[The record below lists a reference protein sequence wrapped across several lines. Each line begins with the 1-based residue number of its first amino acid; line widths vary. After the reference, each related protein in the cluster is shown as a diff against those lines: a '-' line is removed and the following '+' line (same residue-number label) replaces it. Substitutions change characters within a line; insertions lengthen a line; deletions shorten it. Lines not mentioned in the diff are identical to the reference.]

1 MPKIIIDGK
10 DFEVEENLSI
20 IQACEV
26 SGVEIPRFCYHEK
39 LSIAGNC
46 RMCLVDIED
55 ARGMSPKPVASCAM
69 QVSDG
74 LKIHTKTQ
82 RVKKAREGVMEFLL
96 INHPLDCPI
105 CDQGGECDLQDQSVA
120 YGVGGSRYEQNKRS
134 VENKDMGPFI
144 KTEMN
149 RCIHCT
155 RCVRFS
161 TEVSGSDEIG
171 AIGRGRDMEITTY
184 LDEAVKSELSGNV
197 IDLCPVG
204 ALTSKPYAFSAR
216 PWELKQTESIDIM
229 DAVGSN
235 IRIDTKGNKVMRVL
249 PRNND
254 EINEEWISDKTRFF
268 WDGLSLQRIDKP
280 YLRADGKLKPISWEK
295 ALNVASSKLLNT
307 KPEKIAS
314 IIGDLASIESI
325 YALKKLMDLIKS
337 PNTECRQDGSK
348 ISGSRE
354 RWLFN
359 SKLSGIDESD
369 GCLLIGTNPRIEA
382 SIINSRLIRKS
393 KENNYSIGL
402 LGSKVD
408 LNYDYKFLGDDPTI
422 IYDLINGKSS
432 FSKNLS
438 KMNKPLMIIG
448 QGALRGDKGENYL
461 NLCIE
466 LAYKYNFL
474 KDDWN
479 GFNVLHTAA
488 SRPGAMEIGFL
499 PGEKGKNLDQIIKSY
514 KTGGISTL
522 FLLGADEIDIS
533 EKNDCFIIYQGHHGD
548 KGANI
553 ADLILP
559 SPSFNEQNGLFIN
572 TEGRVQESIRATFP
586 LGEAKEDW
594 EIISLI
600 SKNMGLENIFISFE
614 ELRSSLFHDHPNLSD
629 LDFCLPS
636 ERFPKKLVTKDIK
649 DHIFTDSL
657 NNFWLSN
664 SITRS
669 SKLMCERN
677 NISKK
682 LEQVID

>member
-26 SGVEIPRFCYHEK
+26 SGVEIPRFCYHER
-39 LSIAGNC
+39 LSVAGNC

-120 YGVGGSRYEQNKRS
+120 YGLGGSRYEQNKRS

-184 LDEAVKSELSGNV
+184 LDIAVKSELSGNV

-216 PWELKQTESIDIM
+216 PWELKQTESIDVM

-280 YLRADGKLKPISWEK
+280 YLRENGKLRQVSWKK
-295 ALNVASSKLLNT
+295 AIDVASDKLLNT
-307 KPEKIAS
+307 NPKKIAS
-314 IIGDLASIESI
+314 ITGDLVSIESI
-325 YALKKLMDLIKS
+325 YSIKKLMDSIKS

-348 ISGSRE
+348 INGGRE
-354 RWLFN
+354 KWLFN

-382 SIINSRLIRKS
+382 ALINSRIVRKS
-393 KENNYSIGL
+393 KEKNYSIGL
-402 LGSKVD
+402 LGNKSE
-408 LNYDYKFLGDDPTI
+408 LNYNYDYLGDDPSI
-422 IYDLINGKSS
+422 IYDLIDNKSP
-432 FSKNLS
+432 FCEKLS
-438 KMNKPLMIIG
+438 EMNKPIMIIG
-448 QGALRGDKGENYL
+448 QGALKGDEGEDYL

-466 LAYKYNFL
+466 LANKYNFL
-474 KDDWN
+474 KNDWN

-499 PGEKGKNLDQIIKSY
+499 PKERGKDLDQIIDGY
-514 KTGGISTL
+514 KKGDISTL
-522 FLLGADEIDIS
+522 FLLGADEIEIS
-533 EKNDCFIIYQGHHGD
+533 EKTDCFVIYQGHHGD

-572 TEGRVQESIRATFP
+572 TEGRIQESIRATFP
-586 LGEAKEDW
+586 IGEAKEDW

-600 SKNMGLENIFISFE
+600 SKKMGLENIDNSFE
-614 ELRSSLFHDHPNLSD
+614 DLRSSLFQSFPHLADIDMCLSGEK
-629 LDFCLPS
+629 LPEKI
-636 ERFPKKLVTKDIK
+636 ERKDIK
-649 DHIFTDSL
+649 QHVFKNSL

-669 SKLMCERN
+669 SRLMCERN
-677 NISKK
+677 NISVKTTAG
-682 LEQVID
+682 D

>member
-39 LSIAGNC
+39 LSVAGNC

-120 YGVGGSRYEQNKRS
+120 YGLGGSRYEQNKRS

-184 LDEAVKSELSGNV
+184 LDIAVKSELSGNV

-216 PWELKQTESIDIM
+216 PWELKQTESIDVM

-254 EINEEWISDKTRFF
+254 EVNEEWISDKTRFF

-280 YLRADGKLKPISWEK
+280 YLRENGKLRQVSWKK
-295 ALNVASSKLLNT
+295 AIDVASDKLLNT
-307 KPEKIAS
+307 NPKKIAS
-314 IIGDLASIESI
+314 ITGDLVSIESI
-325 YALKKLMDLIKS
+325 YSIKKLMDTIKS

-348 ISGSRE
+348 INGGRE
-354 RWLFN
+354 KWLFN
-359 SKLSGIDESD
+359 SKLSGIDVSD

-382 SIINSRLIRKS
+382 ALINSRIVRKS
-393 KENNYSIGL
+393 KEKNYSIGL
-402 LGSKVD
+402 LGNKSE
-408 LNYDYKFLGDDPTI
+408 LNYNYDYLGDDPSI
-422 IYDLINGKSS
+422 IYDLIDN
-432 FSKNLS
+432 KNPFCEKLS
-438 KMNKPLMIIG
+438 EMNKPIMIIG
-448 QGALRGDKGENYL
+448 QGALKGDEGEDYL

-466 LAYKYNFL
+466 LANNYNFL
-474 KDDWN
+474 KNDWN

-499 PGEKGKNLDQIIKSY
+499 PKERGKDLDQIIDGY
-514 KTGGISTL
+514 KKGDISTL
-522 FLLGADEIDIS
+522 FLLGADEIEIS
-533 EKNDCFIIYQGHHGD
+533 EKTDCFVIYQGHHGD

-572 TEGRVQESIRATFP
+572 TEGRIQESIRATFP
-586 LGEAKEDW
+586 IGEAKEDW

-600 SKNMGLENIFISFE
+600 SKKMGLENIDNSFE
-614 ELRSSLFHDHPNLSD
+614 DLRSSLFQSFPHLADIDMCLSGEK
-629 LDFCLPS
+629 LPEKI
-636 ERFPKKLVTKDIK
+636 ERKDIRQHVFK
-649 DHIFTDSL
+649 NSL

-669 SKLMCERN
+669 SRLMCERN
-677 NISKK
+677 NISVKTTAG
-682 LEQVID
+682 D

>member
-1 MPKIIIDGK
+1 MPKIVIDGK

-39 LSIAGNC
+39 LSVAGNC

-120 YGVGGSRYEQNKRS
+120 YGLGGSRYEQNKRS

-184 LDEAVKSELSGNV
+184 LDIAVKSELSGNV

-216 PWELKQTESIDIM
+216 PWELKQTESIDVM
-229 DAVGSN
+229 DAIGSN

-254 EINEEWISDKTRFF
+254 EVNEEWISDKTRFF

-280 YLRADGKLKPISWEK
+280 YLRENGKLRQVSWNK
-295 ALNVASSKLLNT
+295 AIDVASEKLLNT
-307 KPEKIAS
+307 NPEKIAS
-314 IIGDLASIESI
+314 ITGDLVSIESI
-325 YALKKLMDLIKS
+325 YSIKKLMDSIKS

-348 ISGSRE
+348 INGGRE
-354 RWLFN
+354 KWLFN

-382 SIINSRLIRKS
+382 ALINSRIIRKS

-402 LGSKVD
+402 LGDKSE
-408 LNYDYKFLGDDPTI
+408 LNYNYDYLGDDPSI
-422 IYDLINGKSS
+422 IYDLIDNNNPFCEK
-432 FSKNLS
+432 LS
-438 KMNKPLMIIG
+438 EMNKPLMIIG
-448 QGALRGDKGENYL
+448 QGALKGDEGEDYL

-466 LAYKYNFL
+466 LANNYNFL
-474 KDDWN
+474 KNDWN

-499 PGEKGKNLDQIIKSY
+499 PGERGKDLDQIIDGY
-514 KTGGISTL
+514 KKGDISTL
-522 FLLGADEIDIS
+522 FLLGADEIEIS
-533 EKNDCFIIYQGHHGD
+533 EKTDCFVIYQGHHGD

-572 TEGRVQESIRATFP
+572 TEGRIQESIRATFP
-586 LGEAKEDW
+586 IGEAKEDW

-600 SKNMGLENIFISFE
+600 SKKKGIENIDNSFE
-614 ELRSSLFHDHPNLSD
+614 DLRSSLFQSFPYLADIDMCLSGEK
-629 LDFCLPS
+629 L
-636 ERFPKKLVTKDIK
+636 PKKIERKDIK
-649 DHIFTDSL
+649 QHVFKNSL

-669 SKLMCERN
+669 SRLMCERN
-677 NISKK
+677 NISVKTI
-682 LEQVID
+682 EGD

>member
-39 LSIAGNC
+39 LSVAGNC

-120 YGVGGSRYEQNKRS
+120 YGLGGSRYEQNKRS

-184 LDEAVKSELSGNV
+184 LDIAVKSELSGNV

-216 PWELKQTESIDIM
+216 PWELKQTESIDVM

-254 EINEEWISDKTRFF
+254 EVNEEWISDKTRFF

-280 YLRADGKLKPISWEK
+280 YLRENGKLRQVSWKK
-295 ALNVASSKLLNT
+295 AIDVASDKLLNT
-307 KPEKIAS
+307 NPKKIAS
-314 IIGDLASIESI
+314 ITGDLVSIESI
-325 YALKKLMDLIKS
+325 YSIKKLMDSIKS

-348 ISGSRE
+348 INGGRE
-354 RWLFN
+354 KWLFN

-382 SIINSRLIRKS
+382 ALINSRIVRKS
-393 KENNYSIGL
+393 KEKNYSIGL
-402 LGSKVD
+402 LGNKSE
-408 LNYDYKFLGDDPTI
+408 LNYNYDYLGDDPSI
-422 IYDLINGKSS
+422 IYDLIDNKSP
-432 FSKNLS
+432 FCEKLS
-438 KMNKPLMIIG
+438 KMNKPIMIIG
-448 QGALRGDKGENYL
+448 QGALKGDEGEDYL

-466 LAYKYNFL
+466 LANNYNFL
-474 KDDWN
+474 KNDWN

-499 PGEKGKNLDQIIKSY
+499 PKERGKDLDQIIDGY
-514 KTGGISTL
+514 KKGDISTL
-522 FLLGADEIDIS
+522 FLLGADEIEIS
-533 EKNDCFIIYQGHHGD
+533 EKTDCFVIYQGHHGD

-572 TEGRVQESIRATFP
+572 TEGRIQESIRATFP
-586 LGEAKEDW
+586 IGEAKEDW

-600 SKNMGLENIFISFE
+600 SKKMGLENIDNSFE
-614 ELRSSLFHDHPNLSD
+614 DLRSSLFQSFPHLADIDMCLSGEK
-629 LDFCLPS
+629 LPEKI
-636 ERFPKKLVTKDIK
+636 ERKDIK
-649 DHIFTDSL
+649 QHVFKNSL

-669 SKLMCERN
+669 SRLMCERN
-677 NISKK
+677 NISVKTTAG
-682 LEQVID
+682 D

>member
-39 LSIAGNC
+39 LSVAGNC

-55 ARGMSPKPVASCAM
+55 TRGMSPKPVASCAM

-184 LDEAVKSELSGNV
+184 LDIAVKSELSGNV

-216 PWELKQTESIDIM
+216 PWELKQTESIDVM

-280 YLRADGKLKPISWEK
+280 YLRIDGKLKQVSWNK
-295 ALNVASSKLLNT
+295 AIDVASDKLLNT

-314 IIGDLASIESI
+314 IIGDLASIESV
-325 YALKKLMDLIKS
+325 YAVKKLMNLIKS

-348 ISGSRE
+348 ISGGRE

-359 SKLSGIDESD
+359 SKLSGIDDSD

-382 SIINSRLIRKS
+382 ALINSRIIRKS
-393 KENNYSIGL
+393 KENNYYIGL

-408 LNYDYKFLGDDPTI
+408 LNYDYNFLGNDPTT
-422 IYDLINGKSS
+422 IYDLINGTNP
-432 FSKNLS
+432 FSQNLS
-438 KMNKPLMIIG
+438 KMNNPLMIIG
-448 QGALRGDKGENYL
+448 QGALRGDKGEDYL

-466 LAYKYNFL
+466 LAHKYNFL
-474 KDDWN
+474 TDEWN

-499 PGEKGKNLDQIIKSY
+499 PGEKGKNLDEIIKSY
-514 KTGGISTL
+514 KTGDISTL

-533 EKNDCFIIYQGHHGD
+533 KKNDCFIIYQGHHGD
-548 KGANI
+548 NGAHM

-572 TEGRVQESIRATFP
+572 TEGRVQESIKATFP
-586 LGEAKEDW
+586 IGEAKEDW

-600 SKNMGLENIFISFE
+600 SKKMGFENIFTSFE
-614 ELRSSLFHDHPNLSD
+614 ELRSSLFKQYPHLAD
-629 LDFCLPS
+629 LDECLLADK
-636 ERFPKKLVTKDIK
+636 FPKKIDIKDIK
-649 DHIFTDSL
+649 EHIFKNAL

-682 LEQVID
+682 IKVGD

>member
-1 MPKIIIDGK
+1 MPKIVIDGK

-39 LSIAGNC
+39 LSVAGNC

-120 YGVGGSRYEQNKRS
+120 YGLGGSRYEQNKRS

-184 LDEAVKSELSGNV
+184 LDIAVKSELSGNV

-216 PWELKQTESIDIM
+216 PWELKQTESIDVM
-229 DAVGSN
+229 DAIGSN

-254 EINEEWISDKTRFF
+254 EVNEEWISDKTRFF

-280 YLRADGKLKPISWEK
+280 YLRENGKLRQVSWNK
-295 ALNVASSKLLNT
+295 AIDVASDKLLNT
-307 KPEKIAS
+307 NPEKIAS
-314 IIGDLASIESI
+314 ITGDLVSIESI
-325 YALKKLMDLIKS
+325 YSIKKLMDSIKS

-348 ISGSRE
+348 INGGRE
-354 RWLFN
+354 KWLFN

-382 SIINSRLIRKS
+382 ALINSRIIRKS

-402 LGSKVD
+402 LGNKSE
-408 LNYDYKFLGDDPTI
+408 LNYNYDYLGDDPSI
-422 IYDLINGKSS
+422 IYDLIDNNNPFCEK
-432 FSKNLS
+432 LS
-438 KMNKPLMIIG
+438 EMNKPLMIIG
-448 QGALRGDKGENYL
+448 QGALKGDEGEDYL

-466 LAYKYNFL
+466 LANNYNFL
-474 KDDWN
+474 KNDWN

-499 PGEKGKNLDQIIKSY
+499 PGERGKDLDQIIDGY
-514 KTGGISTL
+514 KKGDISTL
-522 FLLGADEIDIS
+522 FLLGADEIEIS
-533 EKNDCFIIYQGHHGD
+533 EKTDCFVIYQGHHGD

-572 TEGRVQESIRATFP
+572 TEGRIQESIRATFP
-586 LGEAKEDW
+586 IGEAKEDW

-600 SKNMGLENIFISFE
+600 SKKMGLENIDNSFE
-614 ELRSSLFHDHPNLSD
+614 DLRSSLFQSFPHLADIDMCLSG
-629 LDFCLPS
+629 
-636 ERFPKKLVTKDIK
+636 KKLPEKIERKDLK
-649 DHIFTDSL
+649 QHVFKNSL

-677 NISKK
+677 NISVKA
-682 LEQVID
+682 IAGD

>member
-39 LSIAGNC
+39 LSVAGNC

-120 YGVGGSRYEQNKRS
+120 YGLGGSRYEQNKRS

-184 LDEAVKSELSGNV
+184 LDIAVKSELSGNV

-216 PWELKQTESIDIM
+216 PWELKQTESIDVM

-280 YLRADGKLKPISWEK
+280 YLRENGKFRQVSWKK
-295 ALNVASSKLLNT
+295 AIDVASDKLLNT
-307 KPEKIAS
+307 NPKKIAS
-314 IIGDLASIESI
+314 ITGDLVSIESI
-325 YALKKLMDLIKS
+325 YSIKKLMDSIKS

-348 ISGSRE
+348 INGGRE
-354 RWLFN
+354 KWLFN
-359 SKLSGIDESD
+359 SKLSGIDVSD

-382 SIINSRLIRKS
+382 ALINSRIVRKS
-393 KENNYSIGL
+393 KEKNYSIGL
-402 LGSKVD
+402 LGNKSE
-408 LNYDYKFLGDDPTI
+408 LNYNYDYLGDDPSI
-422 IYDLINGKSS
+422 IYDLIDNKSP
-432 FSKNLS
+432 FCEKLS
-438 KMNKPLMIIG
+438 EMNKPIMIIG
-448 QGALRGDKGENYL
+448 QGALKGDEGEDYL

-466 LAYKYNFL
+466 LANKYNFL
-474 KDDWN
+474 KNDWN

-499 PGEKGKNLDQIIKSY
+499 PKERGKDLDQIIDGY
-514 KTGGISTL
+514 KKGDISTL
-522 FLLGADEIDIS
+522 FLLGADEIEIS
-533 EKNDCFIIYQGHHGD
+533 EKTDCFVIYQGHHGD

-572 TEGRVQESIRATFP
+572 TEGRIQESIRATFP
-586 LGEAKEDW
+586 IGEAKEDW

-600 SKNMGLENIFISFE
+600 SKKMGLENIDNSFE
-614 ELRSSLFHDHPNLSD
+614 DLRSSLFQSFPHLADIDMCLSGEK
-629 LDFCLPS
+629 LPEKI
-636 ERFPKKLVTKDIK
+636 ERKDIK
-649 DHIFTDSL
+649 QHVFKNSL

-669 SKLMCERN
+669 SRLMCERN
-677 NISKK
+677 NISVKTTAG
-682 LEQVID
+682 D

>member
-39 LSIAGNC
+39 LSVAGNC

-120 YGVGGSRYEQNKRS
+120 YGLGGSRYEQNKRS

-184 LDEAVKSELSGNV
+184 LDIAVKSELSGNV

-216 PWELKQTESIDIM
+216 PWELKQTESIDVM

-280 YLRADGKLKPISWEK
+280 YLRENGKLRQVSWKK
-295 ALNVASSKLLNT
+295 AIDVASDKLLNT
-307 KPEKIAS
+307 NPKKIAS
-314 IIGDLASIESI
+314 ITGDLVSIESI
-325 YALKKLMDLIKS
+325 YSIKKLMDSIKS

-348 ISGSRE
+348 INGGRE
-354 RWLFN
+354 KWLFN
-359 SKLSGIDESD
+359 SKLSGIDVSD

-382 SIINSRLIRKS
+382 ALINSRIVRKS
-393 KENNYSIGL
+393 KEKNYSIGL
-402 LGSKVD
+402 LGNKSE
-408 LNYDYKFLGDDPTI
+408 LNYNYDYLGDDPSI
-422 IYDLINGKSS
+422 IYDLIDNKSP
-432 FSKNLS
+432 FCEKLS
-438 KMNKPLMIIG
+438 EMNKPIMIIG
-448 QGALRGDKGENYL
+448 QGALKGDEGEDYL

-466 LAYKYNFL
+466 LANNYNFL
-474 KDDWN
+474 KNDWN

-499 PGEKGKNLDQIIKSY
+499 PKERGKDLDQIIDGY
-514 KTGGISTL
+514 KKGDISTL
-522 FLLGADEIDIS
+522 FLLGADEIEIS
-533 EKNDCFIIYQGHHGD
+533 EKTDCFVIYQGHHGD

-572 TEGRVQESIRATFP
+572 TEGRIQESIRATFP
-586 LGEAKEDW
+586 IGEAKEDW

-600 SKNMGLENIFISFE
+600 SKKMGLENIDNSFE
-614 ELRSSLFHDHPNLSD
+614 DLRSSLFQSFPHLADIDMCLSGEK
-629 LDFCLPS
+629 LPEKI
-636 ERFPKKLVTKDIK
+636 ERKDIK
-649 DHIFTDSL
+649 QHVFKNSL

-669 SKLMCERN
+669 SRLMCERN
-677 NISKK
+677 NISVKTTAG
-682 LEQVID
+682 D

>member
-39 LSIAGNC
+39 LSVAGNC

-120 YGVGGSRYEQNKRS
+120 YGLGGSRYEQNKRS

-184 LDEAVKSELSGNV
+184 LDIAVKSELSGNV

-216 PWELKQTESIDIM
+216 PWELKQTESIDVM

-280 YLRADGKLKPISWEK
+280 YLRENGKFRQVSWKK
-295 ALNVASSKLLNT
+295 AIDVASDKLLNT
-307 KPEKIAS
+307 NPKKIAS
-314 IIGDLASIESI
+314 ITGDLVSIESI
-325 YALKKLMDLIKS
+325 YSIKKLMDSIKS

-348 ISGSRE
+348 INGGRE
-354 RWLFN
+354 KWLFN
-359 SKLSGIDESD
+359 SKLSGIDVSD

-382 SIINSRLIRKS
+382 ALINSRIVRKS
-393 KENNYSIGL
+393 KEKNYSIGL
-402 LGSKVD
+402 LGNKSE
-408 LNYDYKFLGDDPTI
+408 LNYNYDYLGDDPSI
-422 IYDLINGKSS
+422 IYDLIDNKSP
-432 FSKNLS
+432 FCEKLS
-438 KMNKPLMIIG
+438 EMNKPIMIIG
-448 QGALRGDKGENYL
+448 QGALKGDEGEDYL

-466 LAYKYNFL
+466 LANNYNFL
-474 KDDWN
+474 KNDWN

-499 PGEKGKNLDQIIKSY
+499 PKERGKNLDQIIDGY
-514 KTGGISTL
+514 KKGDISTL
-522 FLLGADEIDIS
+522 FLLGADEIEIS
-533 EKNDCFIIYQGHHGD
+533 EKTDCFVIYQGHHGD

-572 TEGRVQESIRATFP
+572 TEGRIQESIRATFP
-586 LGEAKEDW
+586 IGEAKEDW

-600 SKNMGLENIFISFE
+600 SKKMGLENIDNSFE
-614 ELRSSLFHDHPNLSD
+614 DLRSSLFQSFPHLADIDMCLSGEK
-629 LDFCLPS
+629 LPEKI
-636 ERFPKKLVTKDIK
+636 ERKDIK
-649 DHIFTDSL
+649 QHVFKNSL

-669 SKLMCERN
+669 SRLMCERN
-677 NISKK
+677 NISVKTTAG
-682 LEQVID
+682 D

>member
-1 MPKIIIDGK
+1 MPKIVIDGK

-39 LSIAGNC
+39 LSVAGNC

-120 YGVGGSRYEQNKRS
+120 YGLGGSRYEQNKRS

-161 TEVSGSDEIG
+161 TEISGSDEIG

-184 LDEAVKSELSGNV
+184 LDIAVKSELSGNV

-216 PWELKQTESIDIM
+216 PWELNQTESIDVM

-254 EINEEWISDKTRFF
+254 EVNEEWISDKTRFF

-280 YLRADGKLKPISWEK
+280 YLRENGKLRQISWKK
-295 ALNVASSKLLNT
+295 AIDVASDKLLNT
-307 KPEKIAS
+307 NPKKIAS
-314 IIGDLASIESI
+314 ITGDLVSIESI
-325 YALKKLMDLIKS
+325 YSIKKLMDSIKS

-348 ISGSRE
+348 INGGRE
-354 RWLFN
+354 KWLFN
-359 SKLSGIDESD
+359 SKLSGIDVSD

-382 SIINSRLIRKS
+382 ALINSRIVRKS
-393 KENNYSIGL
+393 KEKNYSIGL
-402 LGSKVD
+402 LGNKSE
-408 LNYDYKFLGDDPTI
+408 LNYNYDYLGDDPSI
-422 IYDLINGKSS
+422 IYDLIDNKSP
-432 FSKNLS
+432 FCEKLS
-438 KMNKPLMIIG
+438 EMNKPIMIIG
-448 QGALRGDKGENYL
+448 QGALKGDEGEDYL

-466 LAYKYNFL
+466 LANNYNFL
-474 KDDWN
+474 KNDWN

-499 PGEKGKNLDQIIKSY
+499 PKERGKDLDQIIDGY
-514 KTGGISTL
+514 KKGDISTL
-522 FLLGADEIDIS
+522 FLLGADEIEIS
-533 EKNDCFIIYQGHHGD
+533 EKTDCFVIYQGHHGD

-572 TEGRVQESIRATFP
+572 TEGRIQESIRATFP
-586 LGEAKEDW
+586 IGEAKEDW

-600 SKNMGLENIFISFE
+600 SKKMGLENIDNSFE
-614 ELRSSLFHDHPNLSD
+614 DLRSSLFQSFPHLADIDMCLSGEK
-629 LDFCLPS
+629 LPEKI
-636 ERFPKKLVTKDIK
+636 ERKDIK
-649 DHIFTDSL
+649 QHVFKNSL

-669 SKLMCERN
+669 SRLMCERN
-677 NISKK
+677 NISVKTTAG
-682 LEQVID
+682 D

>member
-39 LSIAGNC
+39 LSVAGNC

-120 YGVGGSRYEQNKRS
+120 YGLGGSRYEQNKRS

-184 LDEAVKSELSGNV
+184 LDIAVKSELSGNV

-216 PWELKQTESIDIM
+216 PWELKQTESIDVM

-280 YLRADGKLKPISWEK
+280 YLRENGKLRQVSWKK
-295 ALNVASSKLLNT
+295 AIDVASDKLLNT
-307 KPEKIAS
+307 NPKKIAS
-314 IIGDLASIESI
+314 ITGDLVSIESI
-325 YALKKLMDLIKS
+325 YSIKKLMDSIKS

-348 ISGSRE
+348 INGGRE
-354 RWLFN
+354 KWLFN
-359 SKLSGIDESD
+359 SKLSGIDVSD

-382 SIINSRLIRKS
+382 ALINSRILRKS
-393 KENNYSIGL
+393 KEKNYSIGL
-402 LGSKVD
+402 LGNKSE
-408 LNYDYKFLGDDPTI
+408 LNYNYDYLGDDPSI
-422 IYDLINGKSS
+422 IYDLIDNKSP
-432 FSKNLS
+432 FCEKLS
-438 KMNKPLMIIG
+438 KMNKPIMIIG
-448 QGALRGDKGENYL
+448 QGALKGDEGEDYL

-466 LAYKYNFL
+466 LANNYNFL
-474 KDDWN
+474 KNDWN

-499 PGEKGKNLDQIIKSY
+499 PKERGKDLDQIIDGY
-514 KTGGISTL
+514 KNGDISTL
-522 FLLGADEIDIS
+522 FLLGADEIEIS
-533 EKNDCFIIYQGHHGD
+533 EKTDCFVIYQGHHGD

-572 TEGRVQESIRATFP
+572 TEGRIQESIRATFP
-586 LGEAKEDW
+586 IGEAKEDW

-600 SKNMGLENIFISFE
+600 SKKMGLENIDNSFE
-614 ELRSSLFHDHPNLSD
+614 DLRSSLFQSFPHLADIDMCLSGEK
-629 LDFCLPS
+629 LPEKI
-636 ERFPKKLVTKDIK
+636 ERKDIK
-649 DHIFTDSL
+649 QHVFKNSL

-669 SKLMCERN
+669 SRLMCERN
-677 NISKK
+677 NISVKTTAG
-682 LEQVID
+682 D

>member
-1 MPKIIIDGK
+1 MPKIVIDGK

-39 LSIAGNC
+39 LSVAGNC

-120 YGVGGSRYEQNKRS
+120 YGLGGSRYEQNKRS

-184 LDEAVKSELSGNV
+184 LDIAVKSELSGNV

-216 PWELKQTESIDIM
+216 PWELKQTESIDVM
-229 DAVGSN
+229 DAIGSN

-254 EINEEWISDKTRFF
+254 EVNEEWISDKTRFF

-280 YLRADGKLKPISWEK
+280 YLRENGKLRQVSWNK
-295 ALNVASSKLLNT
+295 AIDVASDKLLNT
-307 KPEKIAS
+307 NPEKIAS
-314 IIGDLASIESI
+314 ITGDLVSIESI
-325 YALKKLMDLIKS
+325 YSIKKLMDSIKS

-348 ISGSRE
+348 INGGRE
-354 RWLFN
+354 KWLFN

-382 SIINSRLIRKS
+382 ALINSRIIRKS

-402 LGSKVD
+402 LGDKSE
-408 LNYDYKFLGDDPTI
+408 LNYNYDYLGDDPSI
-422 IYDLINGKSS
+422 IYDLIDNNNPFCEK
-432 FSKNLS
+432 LS
-438 KMNKPLMIIG
+438 EMNKPLMIIG
-448 QGALRGDKGENYL
+448 QGALKGDEGEDYL

-466 LAYKYNFL
+466 LANNYNFL
-474 KDDWN
+474 KNDWN

-499 PGEKGKNLDQIIKSY
+499 PGERGKDLDQIIDGY
-514 KTGGISTL
+514 KKGDISTL
-522 FLLGADEIDIS
+522 FLLGADEIEIS
-533 EKNDCFIIYQGHHGD
+533 EKTDCFVIYQGHHGD

-572 TEGRVQESIRATFP
+572 TEGRIQESIRATFP
-586 LGEAKEDW
+586 IGEAKEDW

-600 SKNMGLENIFISFE
+600 SKKMGLENIDNSFE
-614 ELRSSLFHDHPNLSD
+614 DLRSSLFQSFPDLADIDMCLSGEK
-629 LDFCLPS
+629 L
-636 ERFPKKLVTKDIK
+636 PKKIERKDIK
-649 DHIFTDSL
+649 QHVFKNSL

-669 SKLMCERN
+669 SRLMCERN
-677 NISKK
+677 NISVKTI
-682 LEQVID
+682 EGD

>member
-39 LSIAGNC
+39 LSVAGNC

-120 YGVGGSRYEQNKRS
+120 YGLGGSRYEQNKRS

-184 LDEAVKSELSGNV
+184 LDIAVKSELSGNV

-216 PWELKQTESIDIM
+216 PWELKQTESIDVM

-254 EINEEWISDKTRFF
+254 EVNEEWISDKTRFF

-280 YLRADGKLKPISWEK
+280 YLRENGKLRQVSWKK
-295 ALNVASSKLLNT
+295 AIDVASDKLLNT
-307 KPEKIAS
+307 NPKKIAS
-314 IIGDLASIESI
+314 ITGDLVSIESI
-325 YALKKLMDLIKS
+325 YSIKKLMDSIKS

-348 ISGSRE
+348 INGGRE
-354 RWLFN
+354 KWLFN
-359 SKLSGIDESD
+359 SKLSGIDVSD

-382 SIINSRLIRKS
+382 ALINSRIIRKS

-402 LGSKVD
+402 LGNKSE
-408 LNYDYKFLGDDPTI
+408 LNYNYDYLGDDPSI
-422 IYDLINGKSS
+422 IYDLINNNNPFCK
-432 FSKNLS
+432 KLS
-438 KMNKPLMIIG
+438 EMNKPLMIIG
-448 QGALRGDKGENYL
+448 QGALKGDEGEDYL

-466 LAYKYNFL
+466 LANNYNFL
-474 KDDWN
+474 NNHWN

-499 PGEKGKNLDQIIKSY
+499 PGEGGKDLDKIIDGYKKGD
-514 KTGGISTL
+514 ISTL
-522 FLLGADEIDIS
+522 FLLGADEIEIS
-533 EKNDCFIIYQGHHGD
+533 EKTDCFVIYQGHHGD

-572 TEGRVQESIRATFP
+572 TEGRIQESVRATFP
-586 LGEAKEDW
+586 IGEAKEDW

-600 SKNMGLENIFISFE
+600 SKKMGLENIDNSFE
-614 ELRSSLFHDHPNLSD
+614 DLRSSLFQSFPHLADIDMCLSGEK
-629 LDFCLPS
+629 LPEKI
-636 ERFPKKLVTKDIK
+636 ERRDIK
-649 DHIFTDSL
+649 QHVFKSSL

-669 SKLMCERN
+669 SRLMCERN
-677 NISKK
+677 NISTKK
-682 LEQVID
+682 IAGD

>member
-39 LSIAGNC
+39 LSVAGNC

-120 YGVGGSRYEQNKRS
+120 YGLGGSRYEQNKRS

-184 LDEAVKSELSGNV
+184 LDIAVKSELSGNV

-216 PWELKQTESIDIM
+216 PWELKQTESIDVM

-280 YLRADGKLKPISWEK
+280 YLRENGKFRQVSWKK
-295 ALNVASSKLLNT
+295 AIDVASDKLLNT
-307 KPEKIAS
+307 NPKKIAS
-314 IIGDLASIESI
+314 ITGDLVSIESI
-325 YALKKLMDLIKS
+325 YSIKKLMDSIKS

-348 ISGSRE
+348 INGGRE
-354 RWLFN
+354 KWLFN
-359 SKLSGIDESD
+359 SKLSGIDVSD

-382 SIINSRLIRKS
+382 ALINSRIVRKY
-393 KENNYSIGL
+393 KEKNY
-402 LGSKVD
+402 
-408 LNYDYKFLGDDPTI
+408 LGDDPSI
-422 IYDLINGKSS
+422 IYDLIDNKSP
-432 FSKNLS
+432 FCEKLS
-438 KMNKPLMIIG
+438 EMNKPIMIIG
-448 QGALRGDKGENYL
+448 QGALKGDEGEDYL

-466 LAYKYNFL
+466 LANKYNFL
-474 KDDWN
+474 KNDWN

-499 PGEKGKNLDQIIKSY
+499 PKERGKDLDQIIDGY
-514 KTGGISTL
+514 KKGDISTL
-522 FLLGADEIDIS
+522 FLLGADEIEIS
-533 EKNDCFIIYQGHHGD
+533 EKTDCFVIYQGHHGD

-572 TEGRVQESIRATFP
+572 TEGRIQESIRATFP
-586 LGEAKEDW
+586 IGEAKEDW

-600 SKNMGLENIFISFE
+600 SKKMGLENIDNSFE
-614 ELRSSLFHDHPNLSD
+614 DLRSSLFQSFPHLADIDMCLSGEK
-629 LDFCLPS
+629 LPEKI
-636 ERFPKKLVTKDIK
+636 ERKDIK
-649 DHIFTDSL
+649 QHVFKNSL

-669 SKLMCERN
+669 SRLMCERN
-677 NISKK
+677 NISVKTTAG
-682 LEQVID
+682 D

>member
-1 MPKIIIDGK
+1 MPKIVIDGK

-39 LSIAGNC
+39 LSVAGNC

-120 YGVGGSRYEQNKRS
+120 YGLGGSRYEQNKRS

-184 LDEAVKSELSGNV
+184 LDIAVKSELSGNV

-216 PWELKQTESIDIM
+216 PWELKQTESIDVM

-254 EINEEWISDKTRFF
+254 EVNEEWISDKTRFF

-280 YLRADGKLKPISWEK
+280 YLRENGKLRQVSWDK
-295 ALNVASSKLLNT
+295 AIDVASDKLLNT
-307 KPEKIAS
+307 NPEKIAS
-314 IIGDLASIESI
+314 ITGDLVSIESI
-325 YALKKLMDLIKS
+325 YSIKKLMDSIKS

-348 ISGSRE
+348 INGGRE
-354 RWLFN
+354 KWLFN

-382 SIINSRLIRKS
+382 ALINSRIIRKS

-402 LGSKVD
+402 LGNKSE
-408 LNYDYKFLGDDPTI
+408 LNYNYDYLGDDPSI
-422 IYDLINGKSS
+422 IYDLINNNNPFCK
-432 FSKNLS
+432 KLS
-438 KMNKPLMIIG
+438 EMNKPLMIIG
-448 QGALRGDKGENYL
+448 QGALKGDEGEDYL

-466 LAYKYNFL
+466 LANNYNFL
-474 KDDWN
+474 NNHWN

-499 PGEKGKNLDQIIKSY
+499 PGEGGKDLDKIIDGYKKGD
-514 KTGGISTL
+514 ISTL
-522 FLLGADEIDIS
+522 FLLGADEIEIS
-533 EKNDCFIIYQGHHGD
+533 EKTDCFVIYQGHHGD

-572 TEGRVQESIRATFP
+572 TEGRIQESVRATFP
-586 LGEAKEDW
+586 IGEAKEDW

-600 SKNMGLENIFISFE
+600 SKKMGLENIDNSFE
-614 ELRSSLFHDHPNLSD
+614 DLRSSLFQSFPHLADIDMCLSGEK
-629 LDFCLPS
+629 LPEKI
-636 ERFPKKLVTKDIK
+636 ERRDIK
-649 DHIFTDSL
+649 QHVFKISL

-669 SKLMCERN
+669 SRLMCERN
-677 NISKK
+677 NISTKK
-682 LEQVID
+682 TAGD

>member
-1 MPKIIIDGK
+1 MPKIVIDGK

-39 LSIAGNC
+39 LSVAGNC

-120 YGVGGSRYEQNKRS
+120 YGLGGSRYEQNKRS

-184 LDEAVKSELSGNV
+184 LDIAVKSELSGNV

-216 PWELKQTESIDIM
+216 PWELKQTESIDVM

-254 EINEEWISDKTRFF
+254 EVNEEWISDKTRFF

-280 YLRADGKLKPISWEK
+280 YLRENGKLRQVSWKK
-295 ALNVASSKLLNT
+295 AIDVASDKLLNT
-307 KPEKIAS
+307 NPKKIAS
-314 IIGDLASIESI
+314 ITGDLVSIESI
-325 YALKKLMDLIKS
+325 YSIKKLMDSIKS

-348 ISGSRE
+348 INGGRE
-354 RWLFN
+354 KWLFN
-359 SKLSGIDESD
+359 SKLSGIDVSD

-382 SIINSRLIRKS
+382 ALINSRIVRKS
-393 KENNYSIGL
+393 KEKNYSIGL
-402 LGSKVD
+402 LGNKSE
-408 LNYDYKFLGDDPTI
+408 LNYNYDYLGDDPSI
-422 IYDLINGKSS
+422 IYDLIDN
-432 FSKNLS
+432 KNPFCEKLS
-438 KMNKPLMIIG
+438 EMNKPIMIIG
-448 QGALRGDKGENYL
+448 QGALKGDEGEDYL

-466 LAYKYNFL
+466 LANNYNFL
-474 KDDWN
+474 KNDWN

-499 PGEKGKNLDQIIKSY
+499 PKERGKDLDQIIDGY
-514 KTGGISTL
+514 KKGDISTL
-522 FLLGADEIDIS
+522 FLLGADEIEIS
-533 EKNDCFIIYQGHHGD
+533 EKTDCFVIYQGHHGD

-572 TEGRVQESIRATFP
+572 TEGRIQESIRATFP
-586 LGEAKEDW
+586 IGEAKEDW

-600 SKNMGLENIFISFE
+600 SKKMGLENIDNSFE
-614 ELRSSLFHDHPNLSD
+614 DLRSSLFQSFPHLADIDMCLSGEK
-629 LDFCLPS
+629 LPEKI
-636 ERFPKKLVTKDIK
+636 ERKDIK
-649 DHIFTDSL
+649 QHVFKNSL

-669 SKLMCERN
+669 SRLMCERN
-677 NISKK
+677 NISVKTTAG
-682 LEQVID
+682 D

>member
-280 YLRADGKLKPISWEK
+280 YLRADGKLKQISWEK

-348 ISGSRE
+348 ISGDRE

-359 SKLSGIDESD
+359 SKLLGIDESD
-369 GCLLIGTNPRIEA
+369 GCLLIGTNPRMEA

-402 LGSKVD
+402 LGNKVD
-408 LNYDYKFLGDDPTI
+408 LNYDYKFLGDDPSI
-422 IYDLINGKSS
+422 IYDLIDGKSS

-466 LAYKYNFL
+466 LAHKYNFL

>member
-1 MPKIIIDGK
+1 MPKIVIDGK

-39 LSIAGNC
+39 LSVAGNC

-120 YGVGGSRYEQNKRS
+120 YGLGGSRYEQNKRS

-184 LDEAVKSELSGNV
+184 LDIAVKSELSGNV

-216 PWELKQTESIDIM
+216 PWELKQTESIDVM

-254 EINEEWISDKTRFF
+254 EVNEEWISDKTRFF

-280 YLRADGKLKPISWEK
+280 YLRENGKLRQVSWDK
-295 ALNVASSKLLNT
+295 AIDVASDKLLNT
-307 KPEKIAS
+307 NPEKIAS
-314 IIGDLASIESI
+314 ITGDLVSIESI
-325 YALKKLMDLIKS
+325 YSIKKLMDSIKS
-337 PNTECRQDGSK
+337 PNTESTA
-348 ISGSRE
+348 S
-354 RWLFN
+354 
-359 SKLSGIDESD
+359 
-369 GCLLIGTNPRIEA
+369 LIGIRILC
-382 SIINSRLIRKS
+382 SIP
-393 KENNYSIGL
+393 
-402 LGSKVD
+402 
-408 LNYDYKFLGDDPTI
+408 FL
-422 IYDLINGKSS
+422 
-432 FSKNLS
+432 
-438 KMNKPLMIIG
+438 
-448 QGALRGDKGENYL
+448 
-461 NLCIE
+461 C
-466 LAYKYNFL
+466 
-474 KDDWN
+474 
-479 GFNVLHTAA
+479 
-488 SRPGAMEIGFL
+488 
-499 PGEKGKNLDQIIKSY
+499 
-514 KTGGISTL
+514 
-522 FLLGADEIDIS
+522 
-533 EKNDCFIIYQGHHGD
+533 
-548 KGANI
+548 
-553 ADLILP
+553 
-559 SPSFNEQNGLFIN
+559 
-572 TEGRVQESIRATFP
+572 
-586 LGEAKEDW
+586 
-594 EIISLI
+594 
-600 SKNMGLENIFISFE
+600 
-614 ELRSSLFHDHPNLSD
+614 
-629 LDFCLPS
+629 
-636 ERFPKKLVTKDIK
+636 
-649 DHIFTDSL
+649 
-657 NNFWLSN
+657 
-664 SITRS
+664 
-669 SKLMCERN
+669 
-677 NISKK
+677 
-682 LEQVID
+682 

>member
-120 YGVGGSRYEQNKRS
+120 YGLGGSRYEQNKRS

-184 LDEAVKSELSGNV
+184 LDIAVKSELSGNV

-216 PWELKQTESIDIM
+216 PWELKQTESIDVM

-254 EINEEWISDKTRFF
+254 EVNEEWISDKTRFF

-280 YLRADGKLKPISWEK
+280 YLRENGKLRQVSWKK
-295 ALNVASSKLLNT
+295 AIDVASDKLLNT
-307 KPEKIAS
+307 NPKKIAS
-314 IIGDLASIESI
+314 ITGDLVSIESI
-325 YALKKLMDLIKS
+325 YSIKKLMDSIKS

-348 ISGSRE
+348 INGGRE
-354 RWLFN
+354 KWLFN
-359 SKLSGIDESD
+359 SKLSGIDVSD

-382 SIINSRLIRKS
+382 ALINSRIVRKS
-393 KENNYSIGL
+393 KEKNYSIGL
-402 LGSKVD
+402 LGNKSE
-408 LNYDYKFLGDDPTI
+408 LNYNYDYLGDDPSI
-422 IYDLINGKSS
+422 IYDLIDN
-432 FSKNLS
+432 KNPFCEKLS
-438 KMNKPLMIIG
+438 EMNKPIMIIG
-448 QGALRGDKGENYL
+448 QGALKGDEGEDYL

-466 LAYKYNFL
+466 LANNYNFL
-474 KDDWN
+474 KNDWN

-499 PGEKGKNLDQIIKSY
+499 PKERGKDLDQIIDGY
-514 KTGGISTL
+514 KKGDISTL
-522 FLLGADEIDIS
+522 FLLGADEIEIS
-533 EKNDCFIIYQGHHGD
+533 EKTDCFVIYQGHHGD

-572 TEGRVQESIRATFP
+572 TEGRIQESIRATFP
-586 LGEAKEDW
+586 IGEAKEDW

-600 SKNMGLENIFISFE
+600 SKKMGLENIDNSFE
-614 ELRSSLFHDHPNLSD
+614 DLRSSLFQSFPHLADIDMCLSGEK
-629 LDFCLPS
+629 LPEKI
-636 ERFPKKLVTKDIK
+636 ERKDIK
-649 DHIFTDSL
+649 QHVFKNSL

-669 SKLMCERN
+669 SRLMCERN
-677 NISKK
+677 NISAKK
-682 LEQVID
+682 MAGD

>member
-39 LSIAGNC
+39 LSVAGNC

-120 YGVGGSRYEQNKRS
+120 YGLGGSRYEQNKRS

-184 LDEAVKSELSGNV
+184 LDIAVKSELSGNV

-216 PWELKQTESIDIM
+216 PWELKQTESIDVM

-280 YLRADGKLKPISWEK
+280 YLRENGKLRQVSWKK
-295 ALNVASSKLLNT
+295 AIDVASDKLLNT
-307 KPEKIAS
+307 NPKKIAS
-314 IIGDLASIESI
+314 ITGDLVSIESI
-325 YALKKLMDLIKS
+325 YSIKKLMDSIKS

-348 ISGSRE
+348 INGGRE
-354 RWLFN
+354 KWLFN
-359 SKLSGIDESD
+359 SKLSGIDVSD

-382 SIINSRLIRKS
+382 ALINSRIVRKS
-393 KENNYSIGL
+393 KEKNYSIGL
-402 LGSKVD
+402 LGNKSE
-408 LNYDYKFLGDDPTI
+408 LNYNYDYLGDDPSI
-422 IYDLINGKSS
+422 IYDLIDNNNPFCEK
-432 FSKNLS
+432 LS
-438 KMNKPLMIIG
+438 EMNKPIMIIG
-448 QGALRGDKGENYL
+448 QGALKGDEGEDYL

-466 LAYKYNFL
+466 LANNYNFL
-474 KDDWN
+474 KNDWN

-499 PGEKGKNLDQIIKSY
+499 PKERGKDLDQIIDGY
-514 KTGGISTL
+514 KKGDISTL
-522 FLLGADEIDIS
+522 FLLGADEIEIS
-533 EKNDCFIIYQGHHGD
+533 EKTDCFVIYQGHHGD

-572 TEGRVQESIRATFP
+572 TEGRIQESIRATFP
-586 LGEAKEDW
+586 IGEAKEDW

-600 SKNMGLENIFISFE
+600 SKKMGLENIDNSFE
-614 ELRSSLFHDHPNLSD
+614 DLRSSLFQSFPHLADIDMCLSGEK
-629 LDFCLPS
+629 LPEKI
-636 ERFPKKLVTKDIK
+636 ERKDIK
-649 DHIFTDSL
+649 QHVFKNSL

-669 SKLMCERN
+669 SRLMCERN
-677 NISKK
+677 NISVKTTAG
-682 LEQVID
+682 D

>member
-1 MPKIIIDGK
+1 MPKIMIDGK

-20 IQACEV
+20 IQACEI

-39 LSIAGNC
+39 LSVAGNC

-184 LDEAVKSELSGNV
+184 LDAAVRSELSGNV

-280 YLRADGKLKPISWEK
+280 YLRIDGKLKKISWEK
-295 ALNVASSKLLNT
+295 ALDVASKRLSNS

-348 ISGSRE
+348 IGGGRE

-382 SIINSRLIRKS
+382 AIINSRLIRKS

-408 LNYDYKFLGDDPTI
+408 LNYNYKFLGDDPAI
-422 IYDLINGKSS
+422 IYDLIHGKSP
-432 FSKNLS
+432 FNKNLS

-448 QGALRGDKGENYL
+448 QGALRGDKGEDFL

-466 LAYKYNFL
+466 LAHKYNFL
-474 KDDWN
+474 KDEWN

-499 PGEKGKNLDQIIKSY
+499 PGEKGKDLDQIIKSY
-514 KTGGISTL
+514 KTGDISTL

-600 SKNMGLENIFISFE
+600 SKNMGLANIFNSFE
-614 ELRSSLFHDHPNLSD
+614 ELRSSLFEDYPNLSD
-629 LDFCLPS
+629 LDFCLPV
-636 ERFPKKLVTKDIK
+636 EKFTKKLVIKDIS
-649 DHIFTDSL
+649 DHIFTNSL

-682 LEQVID
+682 LEKVID

>member
-39 LSIAGNC
+39 LSVAGNC

-120 YGVGGSRYEQNKRS
+120 YGLGGSRYEQNKRS

-184 LDEAVKSELSGNV
+184 LDIAVKSELSGNV

-216 PWELKQTESIDIM
+216 PWELNQTESIDVM

-254 EINEEWISDKTRFF
+254 EVNEEWISDKTRFF

-280 YLRADGKLKPISWEK
+280 YLRENGKLRQVSWKK
-295 ALNVASSKLLNT
+295 AIDVASDKLLNT
-307 KPEKIAS
+307 NPKKIAS
-314 IIGDLASIESI
+314 ITGDLVSIESI
-325 YALKKLMDLIKS
+325 YSIKKLMDSIKS

-348 ISGSRE
+348 INGGRE
-354 RWLFN
+354 KWLFN

-382 SIINSRLIRKS
+382 ALINSRIVRKS
-393 KENNYSIGL
+393 KEKNYSIGL
-402 LGSKVD
+402 LGNKSE
-408 LNYDYKFLGDDPTI
+408 LNYNYDYLGDDPSI
-422 IYDLINGKSS
+422 IYDLIDNKSP
-432 FSKNLS
+432 FCEKLS
-438 KMNKPLMIIG
+438 EMNKPIMIIG
-448 QGALRGDKGENYL
+448 QGALKGDEGEDYL

-466 LAYKYNFL
+466 LANNYNFL
-474 KDDWN
+474 KNDWN

-499 PGEKGKNLDQIIKSY
+499 PKERGKDLDQIIDGY
-514 KTGGISTL
+514 KKGDISTL
-522 FLLGADEIDIS
+522 FLLGADEIEIS
-533 EKNDCFIIYQGHHGD
+533 EKTDCFVIYQGHHGD

-572 TEGRVQESIRATFP
+572 TEGRIQESIRATFP
-586 LGEAKEDW
+586 IGEAKEDW

-600 SKNMGLENIFISFE
+600 SKKMGLENIDNSFE
-614 ELRSSLFHDHPNLSD
+614 DLRSSLFQSFPHLADIDVCLSGEK
-629 LDFCLPS
+629 LPEKI
-636 ERFPKKLVTKDIK
+636 ERKDIK
-649 DHIFTDSL
+649 QHVFKNSL

-669 SKLMCERN
+669 SRLMCERN
-677 NISKK
+677 NISVKTTAG
-682 LEQVID
+682 D

>member
-39 LSIAGNC
+39 LSVAGNC

-55 ARGMSPKPVASCAM
+55 ARGMSPKPIASCAM

-184 LDEAVKSELSGNV
+184 LDAAVKSELSGNV

-216 PWELKQTESIDIM
+216 PWELKQTESIDVM

-235 IRIDTKGNKVMRVL
+235 IRIDTKGNEVMRVL

-280 YLRADGKLKPISWEK
+280 YLRTDGKLKQISWEK
-295 ALNVASSKLLNT
+295 ALDVASNKFLNT

-325 YALKKLMDLIKS
+325 YALKKLMGLIKS

-393 KENNYSIGL
+393 KENKYSIGL
-402 LGSKVD
+402 LGNKVD

-448 QGALRGDKGENYL
+448 QGALRGDKGEEYL

-466 LAYKYNFL
+466 LAHKYNFL
-474 KDDWN
+474 RDEWN
-479 GFNVLHTAA
+479 GFNILHTAA

-499 PGEKGKNLDQIIKSY
+499 PGENGKNLDQIIKSY
-514 KTGGISTL
+514 KKGGISTL
-522 FLLGADEIDIS
+522 FLMGADEIDIS

-600 SKNMGLENIFISFE
+600 QKNMGLANFFKSFE
-614 ELRSSLFHDHPNLSD
+614 ELRSSLFHDHPDLSNLDS
-629 LDFCLPS
+629 CLS
-636 ERFPKKLVTKDIK
+636 VEKFPKKFDSKDIK

>member
-1 MPKIIIDGK
+1 
-10 DFEVEENLSI
+10 
-20 IQACEV
+20 
-26 SGVEIPRFCYHEK
+26 
-39 LSIAGNC
+39 
-46 RMCLVDIED
+46 
-55 ARGMSPKPVASCAM
+55 
-69 QVSDG
+69 
-74 LKIHTKTQ
+74 
-82 RVKKAREGVMEFLL
+82 
-96 INHPLDCPI
+96 
-105 CDQGGECDLQDQSVA
+105 
-120 YGVGGSRYEQNKRS
+120 
-134 VENKDMGPFI
+134 
-144 KTEMN
+144 
-149 RCIHCT
+149 
-155 RCVRFS
+155 
-161 TEVSGSDEIG
+161 
-171 AIGRGRDMEITTY
+171 MEITTY
-184 LDEAVKSELSGNV
+184 LDAAVRSELSGNV

-216 PWELKQTESIDIM
+216 PWELKQTESIDVM

-280 YLRADGKLKPISWEK
+280 YLRIDGKLKKISWEK
-295 ALNVASSKLLNT
+295 ALDVASKRLLNS

-348 ISGSRE
+348 ISGGRE

-369 GCLLIGTNPRIEA
+369 GCLLIGTNPKIEA
-382 SIINSRLIRKS
+382 AIINSRLIRKS

-402 LGSKVD
+402 LGRKVD
-408 LNYDYKFLGDDPTI
+408 LNYNYKFLGDDPAI
-422 IYDLINGKSS
+422 IYDLIHGKSP
-432 FSKNLS
+432 FNKNLS
-438 KMNKPLMIIG
+438 KMSKPLMIIG
-448 QGALRGDKGENYL
+448 QGALRGDKGEDFL

-466 LAYKYNFL
+466 LAHKYNFL
-474 KDDWN
+474 KDEWN

-499 PGEKGKNLDQIIKSY
+499 PGKKGKDLDQIIKGY
-514 KTGGISTL
+514 KTGDISTL

-600 SKNMGLENIFISFE
+600 SKNMGLANIFNSFE
-614 ELRSSLFHDHPNLSD
+614 ELRSSLFEDYPNLSD
-629 LDFCLPS
+629 LDFCLPVDK
-636 ERFPKKLVTKDIK
+636 FTKKLVIKDIN
-649 DHIFTDSL
+649 DHIFTNSL

-682 LEQVID
+682 LEKVID

>member
-39 LSIAGNC
+39 LSVAGNC

-74 LKIHTKTQ
+74 LKIQTKTQ

-120 YGVGGSRYEQNKRS
+120 YGLGGSRYEQNKRS

-184 LDEAVKSELSGNV
+184 LDIAVKSELSGNV

-216 PWELKQTESIDIM
+216 PWELKQTESIDVM

-254 EINEEWISDKTRFF
+254 EVNEEWISDKTRFF

-280 YLRADGKLKPISWEK
+280 YLRENGKLRQISWKK
-295 ALNVASSKLLNT
+295 AIDVASDKLLNT
-307 KPEKIAS
+307 NPKKIAS
-314 IIGDLASIESI
+314 ITGDLVSIESI
-325 YALKKLMDLIKS
+325 YSIKKLMDSIKS

-348 ISGSRE
+348 INGGRE
-354 RWLFN
+354 KWLFN
-359 SKLSGIDESD
+359 SKLSGIDVSD

-382 SIINSRLIRKS
+382 ALINSRIVRKS
-393 KENNYSIGL
+393 KEKNYSIGL
-402 LGSKVD
+402 LGNKSE
-408 LNYDYKFLGDDPTI
+408 LNYNYDYLGDDPSI
-422 IYDLINGKSS
+422 IYDLIDNKSP
-432 FSKNLS
+432 FCEKLS
-438 KMNKPLMIIG
+438 EMNKPIMIIG
-448 QGALRGDKGENYL
+448 QGALKGDEGEDYL

-466 LAYKYNFL
+466 LANNYNFL
-474 KDDWN
+474 KNDWN

-499 PGEKGKNLDQIIKSY
+499 PKERGKDLDQIIDGY
-514 KTGGISTL
+514 KKGDISTL
-522 FLLGADEIDIS
+522 FLLGADEIEIS
-533 EKNDCFIIYQGHHGD
+533 EKTDCFVIYQGHHGD

-572 TEGRVQESIRATFP
+572 TEGRIQESIRATFP
-586 LGEAKEDW
+586 IGEAKEDW

-600 SKNMGLENIFISFE
+600 SKKMGLENIDNSFE
-614 ELRSSLFHDHPNLSD
+614 DLRSSLFQSFPHLADIDMCLSGEK
-629 LDFCLPS
+629 LPEKI
-636 ERFPKKLVTKDIK
+636 ERKDIK
-649 DHIFTDSL
+649 QHVFKNSL

-669 SKLMCERN
+669 SRLMCERN
-677 NISKK
+677 NISVKTTAG
-682 LEQVID
+682 D

>member
-39 LSIAGNC
+39 LSVAGNC

-120 YGVGGSRYEQNKRS
+120 YGLGGSRYEQNKRS

-184 LDEAVKSELSGNV
+184 LDIAVKSELSGNV

-216 PWELKQTESIDIM
+216 PWELKQTESIDVM

-280 YLRADGKLKPISWEK
+280 YLRENGKFRQVSWKK
-295 ALNVASSKLLNT
+295 AIDVASDKLLNT
-307 KPEKIAS
+307 NPKKIAS
-314 IIGDLASIESI
+314 ITGDLVSIESI
-325 YALKKLMDLIKS
+325 YSIKKLMDSIKS

-348 ISGSRE
+348 INGGRE
-354 RWLFN
+354 KWLFN
-359 SKLSGIDESD
+359 SKLSGIDVSD

-382 SIINSRLIRKS
+382 ALINSRIVRKS
-393 KENNYSIGL
+393 KEKNYSIGL
-402 LGSKVD
+402 LGNKSE
-408 LNYDYKFLGDDPTI
+408 LNYNYDYLGDDPSI
-422 IYDLINGKSS
+422 IYDLIDN
-432 FSKNLS
+432 KNPFCEKLS
-438 KMNKPLMIIG
+438 EMNKPIMIIG
-448 QGALRGDKGENYL
+448 QGALKGDEGEDYL

-466 LAYKYNFL
+466 LANNYNFL
-474 KDDWN
+474 KNDWN

-499 PGEKGKNLDQIIKSY
+499 PKERGKDLDQIIDGY
-514 KTGGISTL
+514 KKGDISTL
-522 FLLGADEIDIS
+522 FLLGADEIEIS
-533 EKNDCFIIYQGHHGD
+533 EKTDCFVIYQGHHGD

-572 TEGRVQESIRATFP
+572 TEGRIQESIRATFP
-586 LGEAKEDW
+586 IGEAKEDW

-600 SKNMGLENIFISFE
+600 SKKMGLENIDNSFE
-614 ELRSSLFHDHPNLSD
+614 DLRSSLFQSFPHLADIDMCLSGEK
-629 LDFCLPS
+629 LPEKI
-636 ERFPKKLVTKDIK
+636 ERKDIK
-649 DHIFTDSL
+649 QHVFKNSL

-669 SKLMCERN
+669 SRLMCERN
-677 NISKK
+677 NISVKTTAG
-682 LEQVID
+682 D

>member
-1 MPKIIIDGK
+1 MLKLKVNDIDI
-10 DFEVEENLSI
+10 EVEEGLTVL
-20 IQACEV
+20 QACEQA
-26 SGVEIPRFCYHEK
+26 GVEIPRFCYHEK

-46 RMCLVDIED
+46 RMCLVE
-55 ARGMSPKPVASCAM
+55 MEKSPKPVASCAM
-69 QVSDG
+69 PAADG
-74 LKIHTKTQ
+74 MVIRTNTEKVEKS
-82 RVKKAREGVMEFLL
+82 RKGVMEFLL
-96 INHPLDCPI
+96 ANHPLDCPV

-120 YGVGGSRYEQNKRS
+120 YGLGGSRYEQNKRS

-161 TEVSGSDEIG
+161 TEISGSDEIG

-184 LDEAVKSELSGNV
+184 LDIAVKSELSGNV

-216 PWELKQTESIDIM
+216 PWELNQTESIDVM

-254 EINEEWISDKTRFF
+254 EVNEEWISDKTRFF

-280 YLRADGKLKPISWEK
+280 YLRENGKLRQVSWKK
-295 ALNVASSKLLNT
+295 AIDVASDKLQNT
-307 KPEKIAS
+307 NPKKIAS
-314 IIGDLASIESI
+314 ITGDLVSIESI
-325 YALKKLMDLIKS
+325 YSIKKLMDSIKS

-348 ISGSRE
+348 INGGRE
-354 RWLFN
+354 KWLFN

-382 SIINSRLIRKS
+382 ALLNSRIIRKS
-393 KENNYSIGL
+393 KEENYSIGL
-402 LGSKVD
+402 LGNKSE
-408 LNYDYKFLGDDPTI
+408 LNYNYDYLGDDPSI
-422 IYDLINGKSS
+422 IYDLIDNKSP
-432 FSKNLS
+432 FCEKLS
-438 KMNKPLMIIG
+438 EMNKPIMIIG
-448 QGALRGDKGENYL
+448 QGALKGDEGEDYL

-466 LAYKYNFL
+466 LANNYNFL
-474 KDDWN
+474 KNDWN

-499 PGEKGKNLDQIIKSY
+499 PKERGKDLDQIIDGY
-514 KTGGISTL
+514 KKGDISTL
-522 FLLGADEIDIS
+522 FLLGADEIEIS
-533 EKNDCFIIYQGHHGD
+533 EKTDCFVIYQGHHGD

-572 TEGRVQESIRATFP
+572 TEGRIQESIRATFP
-586 LGEAKEDW
+586 IGEAKEDW

-600 SKNMGLENIFISFE
+600 SKKMGLENIDNSFE
-614 ELRSSLFHDHPNLSD
+614 DLRSSLFQSFPHLADIDMCLSGEK
-629 LDFCLPS
+629 LPEKI
-636 ERFPKKLVTKDIK
+636 ERKDIK
-649 DHIFTDSL
+649 QHVFKNSL

-669 SKLMCERN
+669 SRLMCERN
-677 NISKK
+677 NISVKTTAG
-682 LEQVID
+682 D

>member
-1 MPKIIIDGK
+1 MPKIVIDGK

-39 LSIAGNC
+39 LSVAGNC

-120 YGVGGSRYEQNKRS
+120 YGLGGSRYEQNKRS

-184 LDEAVKSELSGNV
+184 LDIAVKSELSGNV

-216 PWELKQTESIDIM
+216 PWELKQTETIDVM

-249 PRNND
+249 PRNN
-254 EINEEWISDKTRFF
+254 EEVNEEWISDKTRFF

-280 YLRADGKLKPISWEK
+280 YLRENGKLRQVSWNK
-295 ALNVASSKLLNT
+295 AIDVASDKLLNT
-307 KPEKIAS
+307 NPEKVAS
-314 IIGDLASIESI
+314 ITGDLVSIESI
-325 YALKKLMDLIKS
+325 YSIKKLMDSIKS

-348 ISGSRE
+348 INGGRE
-354 RWLFN
+354 KWLFN

-369 GCLLIGTNPRIEA
+369 GCLLIGTNPRVEA
-382 SIINSRLIRKS
+382 ALINSRIIRKS

-402 LGSKVD
+402 LGNKSE
-408 LNYDYKFLGDDPTI
+408 LNYNYDYLGDDPSI
-422 IYDLINGKSS
+422 IYDLIDNNNPFCEK
-432 FSKNLS
+432 LS
-438 KMNKPLMIIG
+438 EMNKPLMIIG
-448 QGALRGDKGENYL
+448 QGALKGDEGEDYL

-466 LAYKYNFL
+466 LANKYNFL
-474 KDDWN
+474 KNDWN

-499 PGEKGKNLDQIIKSY
+499 PGERGKDLDQIINGY
-514 KTGGISTL
+514 KEGDISTL
-522 FLLGADEIDIS
+522 FLLGADEIEIS
-533 EKNDCFIIYQGHHGD
+533 EKTDCFVIYQGHHGD

-572 TEGRVQESIRATFP
+572 TEGRIQESIRATFP
-586 LGEAKEDW
+586 IGEAKEDW

-600 SKNMGLENIFISFE
+600 SKKMGLENIDNSFE
-614 ELRSSLFHDHPNLSD
+614 DLRSGLFQSFPHLADIDMCLSGEK
-629 LDFCLPS
+629 LPEKI
-636 ERFPKKLVTKDIK
+636 ERKDIK
-649 DHIFTDSL
+649 QHVFKNSL

-669 SKLMCERN
+669 SRLMCERN
-677 NISKK
+677 NISAKK
-682 LEQVID
+682 MAGD

>member
-1 MPKIIIDGK
+1 MPKIVIDGK

-39 LSIAGNC
+39 LSVAGNC

-120 YGVGGSRYEQNKRS
+120 YGLGGSRYEQNKRS

-184 LDEAVKSELSGNV
+184 LDIAVKSELSGNV

-216 PWELKQTESIDIM
+216 PWELKQTETIDVM

-249 PRNND
+249 PRNN
-254 EINEEWISDKTRFF
+254 EEVNEEWISDKTRFF

-280 YLRADGKLKPISWEK
+280 YLRENGKLRQVSWNK
-295 ALNVASSKLLNT
+295 AIDVASDKLLNT
-307 KPEKIAS
+307 NPEKVAS
-314 IIGDLASIESI
+314 ITGDLVSIESI
-325 YALKKLMDLIKS
+325 YSIKKLMDSIKS

-348 ISGSRE
+348 INGGRE
-354 RWLFN
+354 KWLFN

-369 GCLLIGTNPRIEA
+369 GCLLIGTNPRVEA
-382 SIINSRLIRKS
+382 ALINSRIIRKS

-402 LGSKVD
+402 LGNKSE
-408 LNYDYKFLGDDPTI
+408 LNYNYDYLGDDPSI
-422 IYDLINGKSS
+422 IYDLIDNNNPFCEK
-432 FSKNLS
+432 LS
-438 KMNKPLMIIG
+438 EMNKPLMIIG
-448 QGALRGDKGENYL
+448 QGALKGDEGEDYL

-466 LAYKYNFL
+466 LANKYNFL
-474 KDDWN
+474 KNDWN

-499 PGEKGKNLDQIIKSY
+499 PGERGKDLDQIINGY
-514 KTGGISTL
+514 KEGDISTL
-522 FLLGADEIDIS
+522 FLLGADEIEIS
-533 EKNDCFIIYQGHHGD
+533 EKTDCFVIYQGHHGD

-572 TEGRVQESIRATFP
+572 TEGRIQESIRATFP
-586 LGEAKEDW
+586 IGEAKEDW

-600 SKNMGLENIFISFE
+600 SKKMGLENIDNSFE
-614 ELRSSLFHDHPNLSD
+614 DLRSGLFQSFPHLTDIDMCLSGEK
-629 LDFCLPS
+629 LPEKI
-636 ERFPKKLVTKDIK
+636 ERKDIK
-649 DHIFTDSL
+649 QHVFKNSL

-669 SKLMCERN
+669 SRLMCERN
-677 NISKK
+677 NISAKK
-682 LEQVID
+682 MAGD

>member
-39 LSIAGNC
+39 LSVAGNC

-120 YGVGGSRYEQNKRS
+120 YGLGGSRYEQNKRS

-184 LDEAVKSELSGNV
+184 LDIAVKSELSGNV

-216 PWELKQTESIDIM
+216 PWELKQTESIDVM

-254 EINEEWISDKTRFF
+254 EVNEEWISDKTRFF

-280 YLRADGKLKPISWEK
+280 YLRENGKLRQVSWKK
-295 ALNVASSKLLNT
+295 AIDVASDKLLNT
-307 KPEKIAS
+307 NPKKIAS
-314 IIGDLASIESI
+314 ITGDLVSIESI
-325 YALKKLMDLIKS
+325 YSIKKLMDFIKS

-348 ISGSRE
+348 INGGRE
-354 RWLFN
+354 KWLFN
-359 SKLSGIDESD
+359 SKLSGIDVSD

-382 SIINSRLIRKS
+382 ALINSRIIRKS
-393 KENNYSIGL
+393 KEKNYSIGL
-402 LGSKVD
+402 LGNKSE
-408 LNYDYKFLGDDPTI
+408 LNYNYDYLGDDPSI
-422 IYDLINGKSS
+422 IYDLIDN
-432 FSKNLS
+432 KNPFCEKLS
-438 KMNKPLMIIG
+438 EMNKPIMIIG
-448 QGALRGDKGENYL
+448 QGALKGDEGEDYL

-466 LAYKYNFL
+466 LANNYNFL
-474 KDDWN
+474 KNDWN

-499 PGEKGKNLDQIIKSY
+499 PKERGKDLDQIIDGY
-514 KTGGISTL
+514 KKGDISTL
-522 FLLGADEIDIS
+522 FLLGADEIEIS
-533 EKNDCFIIYQGHHGD
+533 EKTDCFVIYQGHHGD

-572 TEGRVQESIRATFP
+572 TEGRIQESIRATFP
-586 LGEAKEDW
+586 IGEAKEDW

-600 SKNMGLENIFISFE
+600 SKKMGLENIDNSFE
-614 ELRSSLFHDHPNLSD
+614 DLRSSLFQSFPHLADIDMCLSGEK
-629 LDFCLPS
+629 LPEKI
-636 ERFPKKLVTKDIK
+636 ERKDIK
-649 DHIFTDSL
+649 QHVFKNSL

-669 SKLMCERN
+669 SRLMCERN
-677 NISKK
+677 NISVKTTAG
-682 LEQVID
+682 D

>member
-1 MPKIIIDGK
+1 MPKIVIDGK

-39 LSIAGNC
+39 LSVAGNC

-120 YGVGGSRYEQNKRS
+120 YGLGGSRYEQNKRS

-184 LDEAVKSELSGNV
+184 LDIAVKSELSGNV

-216 PWELKQTESIDIM
+216 PWELKQTESIDVM
-229 DAVGSN
+229 DAIGSN

-254 EINEEWISDKTRFF
+254 EVNEEWISDKTRFF

-280 YLRADGKLKPISWEK
+280 YLRENGKLRQVSWNK
-295 ALNVASSKLLNT
+295 AIDVASDKLLNT
-307 KPEKIAS
+307 NPEKIAS
-314 IIGDLASIESI
+314 ITGDLVSIESI
-325 YALKKLMDLIKS
+325 YSIKKLMDSIKS

-348 ISGSRE
+348 INGSRE
-354 RWLFN
+354 KWLFN

-382 SIINSRLIRKS
+382 ALINSRIIRKS

-402 LGSKVD
+402 LGDKSE
-408 LNYDYKFLGDDPTI
+408 LNYNYDYLGDDPSI
-422 IYDLINGKSS
+422 IYDLIDNNNPFCEK
-432 FSKNLS
+432 LS
-438 KMNKPLMIIG
+438 EMNKPLMIIG
-448 QGALRGDKGENYL
+448 QGALKGDEGEDYL

-466 LAYKYNFL
+466 LANNYNFL
-474 KDDWN
+474 KNDWN

-499 PGEKGKNLDQIIKSY
+499 PGERGKDLDQIIDGY
-514 KTGGISTL
+514 KKGDISTL
-522 FLLGADEIDIS
+522 FLLGADEIEIS
-533 EKNDCFIIYQGHHGD
+533 EKTDCFVIYQGHHGD

-572 TEGRVQESIRATFP
+572 TEGRIQESIRATFP
-586 LGEAKEDW
+586 IGEAKEDW

-600 SKNMGLENIFISFE
+600 SKKMGLENIDNSFE
-614 ELRSSLFHDHPNLSD
+614 DLRSSLFQSFPHLADIDMCLSGEK
-629 LDFCLPS
+629 L
-636 ERFPKKLVTKDIK
+636 PKKIERKDIK
-649 DHIFTDSL
+649 QHVFKNSL

-669 SKLMCERN
+669 SRLMCERN
-677 NISKK
+677 NISVKTI
-682 LEQVID
+682 EGD

>member
-39 LSIAGNC
+39 LSVAGNC

-120 YGVGGSRYEQNKRS
+120 YGLGGSRYEQNKRS

-184 LDEAVKSELSGNV
+184 LDIAVKSELSGNV

-216 PWELKQTESIDIM
+216 PWELKQTESIDVM

-280 YLRADGKLKPISWEK
+280 YLRENGKLRQVSWKK
-295 ALNVASSKLLNT
+295 AIDVASDKLLNT
-307 KPEKIAS
+307 NPKKIAS
-314 IIGDLASIESI
+314 ITGDLVSIESI
-325 YALKKLMDLIKS
+325 YSIKKLMDSIKS

-348 ISGSRE
+348 INGGRE
-354 RWLFN
+354 KWLFN

-382 SIINSRLIRKS
+382 ALINSRIIRKS
-393 KENNYSIGL
+393 KEKNYSIGL
-402 LGSKVD
+402 LGNKSEFNY
-408 LNYDYKFLGDDPTI
+408 NYDYLGDDPSI
-422 IYDLINGKSS
+422 IYDLIDNNNPFCEK
-432 FSKNLS
+432 LS
-438 KMNKPLMIIG
+438 EMNKPLMIIG
-448 QGALRGDKGENYL
+448 QGALKGDEGEDYL

-466 LAYKYNFL
+466 LANKYNFL
-474 KDDWN
+474 KNDWN

-499 PGEKGKNLDQIIKSY
+499 PKERGKDLDQIIDGY
-514 KTGGISTL
+514 KKGDISTL
-522 FLLGADEIDIS
+522 FLLGADEIEIS
-533 EKNDCFIIYQGHHGD
+533 EKTDCFVIYQGHHGD

-572 TEGRVQESIRATFP
+572 TEGRIQESIRATFP
-586 LGEAKEDW
+586 IGEAKEDW

-600 SKNMGLENIFISFE
+600 SKKMGLENIDNSFE
-614 ELRSSLFHDHPNLSD
+614 DLRSSLFQSFPHLADIDMCLSGEK
-629 LDFCLPS
+629 LPEKI
-636 ERFPKKLVTKDIK
+636 ERKDIK
-649 DHIFTDSL
+649 QHVFKNSL

-669 SKLMCERN
+669 SRLMCERN
-677 NISKK
+677 NISVKTTAG
-682 LEQVID
+682 D

>member
-39 LSIAGNC
+39 LSVAGNC

-120 YGVGGSRYEQNKRS
+120 YGLGGSRYEQNKRS

-184 LDEAVKSELSGNV
+184 LDIAVKSELSGNV

-216 PWELKQTESIDIM
+216 PWELKQTESIDVM

-280 YLRADGKLKPISWEK
+280 YLRENGKLRQVSWDK
-295 ALNVASSKLLNT
+295 AIDVASDKLLNT
-307 KPEKIAS
+307 NPKKIAS
-314 IIGDLASIESI
+314 ITGDLVSIESI
-325 YALKKLMDLIKS
+325 YSIKKLMDSIKS

-348 ISGSRE
+348 INGGRE
-354 RWLFN
+354 KWLFN
-359 SKLSGIDESD
+359 SKLSGIDVSD

-382 SIINSRLIRKS
+382 ALINSRIVRKS
-393 KENNYSIGL
+393 KEKNYSIGL
-402 LGSKVD
+402 LGNKSE
-408 LNYDYKFLGDDPTI
+408 LNYNYDYLGDDPSI
-422 IYDLINGKSS
+422 IYDLINNNNPFCEK
-432 FSKNLS
+432 LS
-438 KMNKPLMIIG
+438 EMNKPIMIIG
-448 QGALRGDKGENYL
+448 QGALKGDEGEDYL

-466 LAYKYNFL
+466 LANNYNFL
-474 KDDWN
+474 KNDWN

-499 PGEKGKNLDQIIKSY
+499 PKERGKDLDQIIDGY
-514 KTGGISTL
+514 KKGDISTL
-522 FLLGADEIDIS
+522 FLLGADEIEIS
-533 EKNDCFIIYQGHHGD
+533 EKTDCFVIYQGHHGD

-572 TEGRVQESIRATFP
+572 TEGRIQESVRATFP
-586 LGEAKEDW
+586 IGEAKEDW

-600 SKNMGLENIFISFE
+600 SKKMGLENIDNSFE
-614 ELRSSLFHDHPNLSD
+614 DLRSSLFQSFPHLADIDMCLSGEK
-629 LDFCLPS
+629 LPEKI
-636 ERFPKKLVTKDIK
+636 ERKDIK
-649 DHIFTDSL
+649 QHVFKNSL

-669 SKLMCERN
+669 SRLMCERN
-677 NISKK
+677 NISVKT
-682 LEQVID
+682 IAGD

>member
-1 MPKIIIDGK
+1 MPKIVIDGK

-39 LSIAGNC
+39 LSVAGNC

-120 YGVGGSRYEQNKRS
+120 YGLGGSRYEQNKRS

-184 LDEAVKSELSGNV
+184 LDIAVKSELSGNV

-216 PWELKQTESIDIM
+216 PWELKQTESIDVM
-229 DAVGSN
+229 DAIGSN

-254 EINEEWISDKTRFF
+254 EVNEEWISDKTRFF

-280 YLRADGKLKPISWEK
+280 YLRENGKLRQVSWNK
-295 ALNVASSKLLNT
+295 AIDVASDKLLNT
-307 KPEKIAS
+307 NPEKIAS
-314 IIGDLASIESI
+314 ITGDLVSIESI
-325 YALKKLMDLIKS
+325 YSIKKLMDSIKS

-348 ISGSRE
+348 INGGRE
-354 RWLFN
+354 KWLFN

-382 SIINSRLIRKS
+382 ALINSRIIRKS

-402 LGSKVD
+402 LGDKSE
-408 LNYDYKFLGDDPTI
+408 LNYNYDYLGDDPSI
-422 IYDLINGKSS
+422 IYDLIDNNNPFCEK
-432 FSKNLS
+432 LS
-438 KMNKPLMIIG
+438 EMNKPLMIIG
-448 QGALRGDKGENYL
+448 QGALKGDEGEDYL

-466 LAYKYNFL
+466 LANNYNFL
-474 KDDWN
+474 KNDWN

-499 PGEKGKNLDQIIKSY
+499 PGERGKDLDQIIDGY
-514 KTGGISTL
+514 KKGDISTL
-522 FLLGADEIDIS
+522 FLLGADEIEIS
-533 EKNDCFIIYQGHHGD
+533 EKTDCFVIYQGHHGD

-572 TEGRVQESIRATFP
+572 TEGRIQESIKATFP
-586 LGEAKEDW
+586 IGEAKEDW

-600 SKNMGLENIFISFE
+600 SKKMGLENIDNSFE
-614 ELRSSLFHDHPNLSD
+614 DLRSSLFQSFPDLADIDMCLSGEK
-629 LDFCLPS
+629 L
-636 ERFPKKLVTKDIK
+636 PKKIERKDIK
-649 DHIFTDSL
+649 QHVFKNSL

-669 SKLMCERN
+669 SRLMCERN
-677 NISKK
+677 NISVKTI
-682 LEQVID
+682 EGD